1 MSLKSSLLFAAVCL
15 FAILQTGCIGTQP
28 SIDQIIAGLQQS
40 KSAVVNEAS
49 QFSDYKVYR
58 DGEAERVVAEYKLK
72 PDQEFTAT
80 FNAASL
86 KNLLLEQIR
95 KDETVAA
102 TLKSS
107 GVEIKYLY
115 LDSRGAKI
123 GETTI
128 LSTDL

>member
-1 MSLKSSLLFAAVCL
+1 MSLKSSLLFVAVCL
-15 FAILQTGCIGTQP
+15 FTTLQTGCFSTQP
-28 SIDQIIAGLQQS
+28 SIDQIIASLEQS
-40 KSAVVNEAS
+40 KSAVVSSTS

-58 DGEAERVVAEYKLK
+58 DGEADRVVVEYKLK
-72 PDQEFTAT
+72 PDQEFAAT

-86 KNLLLEQIR
+86 KKLLLEQIR
-95 KDETVAA
+95 KDTASAE

-128 LSTDL
+128 VSADL